1 VVRLYADKPSVGLRQ
16 FVTDIFI
23 VVWISFWVW
32 SATTVY
38 DTVMKLA
45 VPGEKIEGAG
55 EGMAGGLS
63 DAGSKVD
70 NVPAVGDALATPL
83 DRAAGA
89 AEALADAG
97 RQQQDAVH
105 NLAITMVVLLLVVP
119 LSLVLFVWL
128 PLRVRWIRRA
138 TYATALRRGQG
149 GRDLLALRALAN
161 QPLRRLAGIHPDPAA
176 AWREGDESTVRALA
190 SLELST
196 LGLRSIEGPVGS
208 LAGERVLL
216 PR

>member
-1 VVRLYADKPSVGLRQ
+1 
-16 FVTDIFI
+16 VTDIFI